1 MDAENSNK
9 LTNKYSKKKVLE
21 MLVIILVTA
30 VIWNLPLN
38 CFGIDGLTIVQQR
51 VIALFQYSFQR
62 LTLHQ
67 FRDLM

>member
-21 MLVIILVTA
+21 MFVIILVTA

-38 CFGIDGLTIVQQR
+38 SFGIDGLTIVQQR
-51 VIALFQYSFQR
+51 VIAIFGSVVI
-62 LTLHQ
+62 
-67 FRDLM
+67 